1 MSKLNK
7 PNDLRGDTGF
17 FAGGGEMSQVIL
29 KKDWSKTPLGPI
41 ETWSLGLRT
50 AVSLV
55 LNSNFPISMAWG
67 EHHTQIYNDGYWP
80 ICGDKHPTAMGQD
93 FTECWAS
100 AFPVIGDAFWSAYG
114 GKTAYLEDQ
123 RMFLDRLGYLEE
135 TCFTFSFSPIRD
147 ENGAVAGLFHPVN
160 ETTSKMLSQRR
171 SKTLR
176 DLTAIGLVAKS
187 FQEAIDQ
194 TVQILAYAVFD
205 VPFALFYQ
213 IGTDAQKARLVG
225 KVGLDSG
232 FAACP
237 SEIDISQGKSLWP
250 LAQVQESG
258 SAILINDLAV
268 RIQNMVCEPYP
279 EPVKQAR
286 LLPLTIHGHSDIS
299 VIMILGI
306 SPRLPENEDY
316 RSFHELLAS
325 TIGNVVSSALSI
337 EAEKRRIEALAE
349 LDRAKTIFFSN
360 ISHEFRT
367 PLTLMLGPLED
378 ELADSHEPLSESR
391 RERLATAHRN
401 SLRLLKLVNTL
412 LDYSLIEAGRI
423 NAHYQPTDLGLFTTE
438 LASMFQPATKKA
450 GIELLVDCPALPD
463 KVYIDREMWEKIVL
477 NLLSN
482 AFKHTFTGQI
492 RISLTWKTDQVEL
505 TVQDSGVGI
514 PQEELSHLFERFH
527 RVKGS
532 RSRTVEGTGIGLALV
547 KELAQL
553 HGGSVEVESETGKGS
568 TFRITAKTGRA
579 HLPESQTT
587 EASATVSYT
596 QLPKTFAD
604 EATRLITKKTGSA
617 IDLSRPL
624 TLSAENRARIVW
636 ADDNADMRDYVSHLL
651 GEVYEV
657 IAVADGAEALA
668 LTRETLPDLVLT
680 DVMMPVMDG
689 FELLREL
696 RATESTRQIP
706 VIFLSARAG
715 EEAAVG
721 GLESGADDYLVK
733 PFTAR
738 ELMAR
743 VATHINL
750 AKLRRSWT
758 AEQESVEKFK
768 ISERNN
774 LEQLEMAEK
783 SRRALLGILED
794 QQQSEEALRK
804 SESEF
809 RTLAESMPQI
819 VWTTRADGW
828 NIYFNQQWMD
838 YTGMTLEESYGHG
851 WNKPFH
857 PDDQQRAW
865 DAWQNA
871 VDNNGTYSIE
881 VRLRRFD
888 GEYRWWLV
896 RGIPQISEQGEIL
909 KWFGTCT
916 DIEDIKQTQKAL
928 SENEELLRLSTELAN
943 VAAWEFD
950 FTTNLMTR
958 SKNHDSLYGLEF
970 QENWEYG
977 TFLNATHPDDRELSN
992 ATIQNSVAP
1001 DGPDKYKFDFRV
1013 IYPDQTVHWLNVIGE
1028 VIKRNDKGEGTL
1040 VRGFIIDITDRKR
1053 AEEELRISEEKFSNA
1068 FHVGPAGL
1076 TITRISDGKFLEVND
1091 SFLKMFEF
1099 EREDVIGHTSIEV
1112 NMLSPE
1118 ARSRLIKMQLETGGL
1133 HNAELETKSKTGKT
1147 VHLLFSSKPI
1157 TIMGEDCHVTTMID
1171 VTDQKQIEEA
1181 FKETA
1186 ANLRSVIDNR
1196 EDSIWSV
1203 DRNFNYI
1210 IFNKTYENII
1220 YNLHQIR
1227 LKKGMNSRDTLNE
1240 AELNFWVPLFESVFA
1255 GESITF
1261 EFSHVIN
1268 GETRYFRTS
1277 LNPIYEDE
1285 NITGATGLSID
1296 ITDIKKAEK
1305 AVQESEEKYRS
1316 IYENSS
1322 VAILLTALDGTILTA
1337 NDFACRIF
1345 DRTEKEI
1352 CEAGRTGLLDLSDPR
1367 LPLMLEKRRTEGKA
1381 TGELTF
1387 LKKDGTKFPGEISS
1401 VVFTDQEGNQRT
1413 SMVIRDLSEQKK
1425 AEQEIVALNQSLEQ
1439 KVKERTAQLE
1449 AVNKELETFTY
1460 SVSHDLKAP
1469 LRGIDGFSRL
1479 LQDIYG
1485 PAMNDEAQSFIKT
1498 IRSSTTL
1505 MNQLIDD
1512 LLNYSRL
1519 ERSPLRIEA
1528 IRISEVI
1535 DTIVTLNKAELDAHQ
1550 FKFETDSGEIVLA
1563 ADSRAITIALRNVIE
1578 NAIKFTKN
1586 RPNPRVK
1593 VVVTDNEQSWVISVA
1608 DNGIGF
1614 NMKYHQRIFEIFQRL
1629 ERAEDFPGTGIGL
1642 AMVYKAMQR
1651 IKGRVWAESAPGE
1664 GSVFYLEIPKHE

>member
-1 MSKLNK
+1 MSKLNES
-7 PNDLRGDTGF
+7 NDLRGDTGF

-194 TVQILAYAVFD
+194 TVQILADAMFD

-213 IGTDAQKARLVG
+213 IGTDARNARLVG

-258 SAILINDLAV
+258 SAILIDDLAV

-438 LASMFQPATKKA
+438 LASMFQPATEKA
-450 GIELLVDCPALPD
+450 GIEFLVDCPALPEM
-463 KVYIDREMWEKIVL
+463 VYIDREMWEKIVL

-492 RISLTWKTDQVEL
+492 RISLNWKTDQVEL

-514 PQEELSHLFERFH
+514 PKEELSHLFERFH

-553 HGGSVEVESETGKGS
+553 HGGSVEVESEPGMGS

-579 HLPESQTT
+579 HLPEGQTT
-587 EASATVSYT
+587 EESAAVSYT
-596 QLPKTFAD
+596 KLPKTFAD
-604 EATRLITKKTGSA
+604 EATRLITKTGSA
-617 IDLSRPL
+617 IELSRPV
-624 TLSAENRARIVW
+624 TLSAQNRARIVW

-657 IAVADGAEALA
+657 IAVSDGAEALA

-774 LEQLEMAEK
+774 LEQLELAEK

-794 QQQSEEALRK
+794 QQLTEEALRK
-804 SESEF
+804 SENEF

-819 VWTTRADGW
+819 VWVTRADGW
-828 NIYFNQQWMD
+828 NIYFNQQWVD
-838 YTGMTLEESYGHG
+838 YTGLSLEESYGHG

-871 VDNNGTYSIE
+871 VNNNGIYSIE
-881 VRLRRFD
+881 ARLRRAD

-916 DIEDIKQTQKAL
+916 DIDDIKQTQKEL
-928 SENEELLRLSTELAN
+928 NESEQLLRLSAELAN

-950 FTTNLMTR
+950 FTTNSMSR
-958 SKNHDSLYGLEF
+958 SKNHDSLYGIPV
-970 QENWEYG
+970 QEKWAFE

-992 ATIQNSVAP
+992 STIRKSVAAG
-1001 DGPDKYKFDFRV
+1001 GPDKYRFDFRV
-1013 IYPDQTVHWLNVIGE
+1013 IYPDLSVHWLNVIGE
-1028 VIKRNDKGEGTL
+1028 VVKRNDKGEGIL

-1053 AEEELRISEEKFSNA
+1053 AETELQESEARYRMLFNSAPVGIVVSDLEGRYLDANLAMCRMLGYSYDEFVSMNAKDIVIPSEIRHIDPAIRASQTGNNFNREWELRRKDGSRFTAEVIVASL
-1068 FHVGPAGL
+1068 P
-1076 TITRISDGKFLEVND
+1076 DGKPL
-1091 SFLKMFEF
+1091 
-1099 EREDVIGHTSIEV
+1099 
-1112 NMLSPE
+1112 
-1118 ARSRLIKMQLETGGL
+1118 
-1133 HNAELETKSKTGKT
+1133 
-1147 VHLLFSSKPI
+1147 
-1157 TIMGEDCHVTTMID
+1157 
-1171 VTDQKQIEEA
+1171 
-1181 FKETA
+1181 
-1186 ANLRSVIDNR
+1186 
-1196 EDSIWSV
+1196 
-1203 DRNFNYI
+1203 
-1210 IFNKTYENII
+1210 
-1220 YNLHQIR
+1220 
-1227 LKKGMNSRDTLNE
+1227 GMVR
-1240 AELNFWVPLFESVFA
+1240 
-1255 GESITF
+1255 
-1261 EFSHVIN
+1261 
-1268 GETRYFRTS
+1268 
-1277 LNPIYEDE
+1277 
-1285 NITGATGLSID
+1285 D
-1296 ITDIKKAEK
+1296 ITDRKQAEEEIRKLNERISTATKASKVGIWDWDIEKNQLFWDDQMYLLYGIKKEEFSGAYEAWINGLHPDDKVHGKEQTELALRGEK
-1305 AVQESEEKYRS
+1305 EYDTEFR
-1316 IYENSS
+1316 I
-1322 VAILLTALDGTILTA
+1322 IWPDGTIRHCKAKGEVFRNLKGEPIRMVGVNFDITEQK
-1337 NDFACRIF
+1337 RI
-1345 DRTEKEI
+1345 DQKIREKDQEFKK
-1352 CEAGRTGLLDLSDPR
+1352 LSSNVPDLIFQFTRKP
-1367 LPLMLEKRRTEGKA
+1367 
-1381 TGELTF
+1381 
-1387 LKKDGTKFPGEISS
+1387 DGTYCVPVAS
-1401 VVFTDQEGNQRT
+1401 EG
-1413 SMVIRDLSEQKK
+1413 IRNIFGCTPE
-1425 AEQEIVALNQSLEQ
+1425 
-1439 KVKERTAQLE
+1439 
-1449 AVNKELETFTY
+1449 
-1460 SVSHDLKAP
+1460 
-1469 LRGIDGFSRL
+1469 
-1479 LQDIYG
+1479 
-1485 PAMNDEAQSFIKT
+1485 
-1498 IRSSTTL
+1498 
-1505 MNQLIDD
+1505 
-1512 LLNYSRL
+1512 
-1519 ERSPLRIEA
+1519 
-1528 IRISEVI
+1528 EVI
-1535 DTIVTLNKAELDAHQ
+1535 DDFTPIGRVIYPEDAERVIKDIEYSAEHLTYFTCEFRVQIPGRDIQ
-1550 FKFETDSGEIVLA
+1550 WIYSKSTPEKLPDGS
-1563 ADSRAITIALRNVIE
+1563 IT
-1578 NAIKFTKN
+1578 
-1586 RPNPRVK
+1586 
-1593 VVVTDNEQSWVISVA
+1593 WY
-1608 DNGIGF
+1608 GF
-1614 NMKYHQRIFEIFQRL
+1614 NTDITQKKLAEEEINQQLNELHRWYEAMLDREERIL
-1629 ERAEDFPGTGIGL
+1629 EL
-1642 AMVYKAMQR
+1642 
-1651 IKGRVWAESAPGE
+1651 
-1664 GSVFYLEIPKHE
+1664 KHEVNQLLEKDGYASKYDSAKSVSDNAQPEVSPFEP